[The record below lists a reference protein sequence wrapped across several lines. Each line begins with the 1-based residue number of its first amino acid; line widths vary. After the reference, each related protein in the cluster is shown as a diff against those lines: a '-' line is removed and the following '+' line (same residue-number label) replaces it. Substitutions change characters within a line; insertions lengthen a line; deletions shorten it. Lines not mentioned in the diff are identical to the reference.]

1 MKIGIDMGHTLSGA
15 GSSAVGVVKES
26 DKNREVGKRLI
37 AMLQEK
43 NHTVVNCTVDY
54 SENDLADRVSKAN
67 AQSLDY
73 FVSLHLNAHANES
86 AHGVETYI
94 YNGSYQGKEANRS
107 FAKRVNDEIV
117 NKIGWY
123 NRGVK
128 EANYYVLRNTIAPAI
143 LIELGFCTNKS
154 DMDKWNNEVLAR
166 ALFKGI
172 TGTDY
177 VANGTSNSSSNS
189 TPSSNSSLYRVRKS
203 WSDASNQIGAYSNL
217 DNAKACVDKNPG
229 YAAFD
234 ESGKQVYPAVTTS
247 SSCEK
252 VTLAPCQEVGGS
264 GIATITTPSGI
275 IFRDHYC
282 THCGVKQGTYE
293 YGEEVVYDMKCY
305 TEKYTWIS
313 WVSAS
318 TGKRRWMPIGDRRT
332 GEKWATVR

>member
-15 GSSAVGVVKES
+15 GTGAVGVVKEI

-54 SENDLADRVSKAN
+54 SENDLADRVAKAN
-67 AQSLDY
+67 AQNLDY
-73 FVSLHLNAHANES
+73 FVSLHLNAYSDSSAN
-86 AHGVETYI
+86 GVETYI
-94 YNGSYQGKEANRS
+94 YNGSYSTKEANRQ
-107 FAKRVNDEIV
+107 FAKRVNDELV

-128 EANYYVLRNTIAPAI
+128 EANYYVLRNTKAQAI
-143 LIELGFCTNKS
+143 LIELGFCTNAN
-154 DMDKWNNEVLAR
+154 DMAKWNNEVLAK

-177 VANGTSNSSSNS
+177 VANGASNSSSNS
-189 TPSSNSSLYRVRKS
+189 TLSSNSSLYRVRKS
-203 WSDASNQIGAYSNL
+203 WSDASSQIGAYSNL
-217 DNAKACVDKNPG
+217 DNAKACVDENPG
-229 YAAFD
+229 YLAFD

-247 SSCEK
+247 NSCEK

-264 GIATITTPSGI
+264 GIAKITTPSGI
-275 IFRDHYC
+275 IFRDHHC

>member
-37 AMLQEK
+37 TMLREK
-43 NHTVVNCTVDY
+43 GHTVVDCTVDY
-54 SENDLADRVSKAN
+54 SSNDLSDRVAKAN

-73 FVSLHLNAHANES
+73 FVSLHLNAHADGS

-94 YNGSYQGKEANRS
+94 YSGSYQGKEANRS

-154 DMDKWNNEVLAR
+154 DMDKWNNEVLAK

-177 VANGTSNSSSNS
+177 AANGTSNSSSNS
-189 TPSSNSSLYRVRKS
+189 TPSS
-203 WSDASNQIGAYSNL
+203 G
-217 DNAKACVDKNPG
+217 
-229 YAAFD
+229 
-234 ESGKQVYPAVTTS
+234 
-247 SSCEK
+247 CEK
-252 VTLAPCQEVGGS
+252 VILAPCQEVGGS
-264 GIATITTPSGI
+264 GIARITTPSGI
-275 IFRDHYC
+275 FFRDHYC

-313 WVSAS
+313 WVSTS
-318 TGKRRWMPIGDRRT
+318 TGKRRWMPIADRRT